1 MGFFKV
7 LPIEGGLPPERKR
20 LIKELVSMTG
30 RISVQYVKDNGE
42 VNMFLRIPSE
52 QGLERIRSALDQD
65 KCRLIMETDIPDIT
79 GDNIHAFVVE
89 GAQHLAIDLNQ
100 SNQLKK
106 VFDFAESMAVILNIE
121 GIRSQEKQ
129 RRKLKEA
136 AMGLDKWQSKAWYYS
151 KIGAK
156 AIIDFWFDEKSRVK
170 VFANAFYE
178 RIQKKVHLPPMTA
191 RKLSD
196 KSLFANAQMI
206 VLVQTDRP
214 DWIHGKLT
222 AWLFNIQGENRLQAV
237 KINNFTGI
245 TDGIVREDLPKLCL
259 YQLEL
264 DKFILLPD
272 KDFERNNQKM
282 RIPKVLLKDDIA
294 FARSKSGGM
303 ISMIRGDKE
312 EAKDSLSTPLMVV
325 GKQGSGKSTL
335 FVNLALEFFGVRA
348 KDREEWERIARSV
361 FLFDVADG
369 AMMSEVLAHIPDW
382 LRDRVVILNHADM
395 NRIVPLS
402 WHDLMALYRD
412 DDSIAAE
419 VAAIET
425 ELLRRFLHDDS
436 QTFSVERFFKGALQ
450 ASYRVGEGNLLDA
463 IRILKD
469 DDYRKELMGRL
480 EATDFELEI
489 ALSQIEEEAEE
500 GGRVLETIE
509 NRVAQMRSNKQLFYS
524 LSQPKSD
531 EIDFWKWMN
540 DPHLV
545 IIHIPNGRELFQGYA
560 FSHYLTKIWRMMM
573 ARERILKPERREC
586 AVIVDEI
593 DLVIKNKPIQD
604 IFLQITK
611 KPRKYRNKYIFSF
624 HDWSSFARAANM
636 KSEILRSFKTG
647 MDMVLLCGSDEVF
660 RDFAAELAPFT
671 VEDFH
676 QLKKYYGL
684 MRITCDKKD
693 HIFQA
698 KLLEPASMRLP
709 SYPLPDVGNRFGMTK
724 EEIIL
729 RARDILLPLYQR
741 EEKSI
746 DEGRT
751 AKDRILSLLKDHP
764 EGLTRQQICDEL
776 GISRRTFQRAR
787 QEVTIYSRKEGN
799 QILYF
804 LPDKP
809 KVRVV

>member
-7 LPIEGGLPPERKR
+7 LPIEGGSPPERKR
-20 LIKELVSMTG
+20 LINELVSMTG

-264 DKFILLPD
+264 DKFILFPN
-272 KDFERNNQKM
+272 KDFQRNNQKM

-294 FARSKSGGM
+294 FARSRSGSLL
-303 ISMIRGDKE
+303 SMIRGDKE

-425 ELLRRFLHDDS
+425 ELLRKFLHDDG
-436 QTFSVERFFKGALQ
+436 QTFSIERFFKSALQ
-450 ASYRVGEGNLLDA
+450 SSYRVGEGNLLDA
-463 IRILKD
+463 VRILKD
-469 DDYRKELMGRL
+469 EEYRKELRQHL
-480 EATDFELEI
+480 EAADFELEI
-489 ALSQIEEEAEE
+489 ALSQIDDEVED
-500 GGRVLETIE
+500 GGRVIETIE
-509 NRVAQMRSNKQLFYS
+509 NRIAQMRSNKQLFYS
-524 LSQPKSD
+524 LSQMPDKR
-531 EIDFWKWMN
+531 IDFWKWMN
-540 DPHLV
+540 EPHLV
-545 IIHIPNGRELFQGYA
+545 LIHIPNGRELFQDYA
-560 FSHYLTKIWRMMM
+560 FSHYLAKLWRLMM
-573 ARERILKPERREC
+573 ARERIPKVERREC
-586 AVIVDEI
+586 AVIIDEI
-593 DLVIKNKPIQD
+593 DLVIKNKPIQN
-604 IFLQITK
+604 IFLQVAK
-611 KPRKYRNKYIFSF
+611 KPRKYRTKFIFSF
-624 HDWSSFARAANM
+624 HDWSSFARAGALR
-636 KSEILRSFKTG
+636 SEILRSFKTG
-647 MDMVLLCGSDEVF
+647 VDMILLKGSDEVF
-660 RDFAAELAPFT
+660 KDFQAQLAPFT

-676 QLKKYYGL
+676 QLRKYEGIFC
-684 MRITCDKKD
+684 ITANKQQ
-693 HIFQA
+693 HVFQA
-698 KLLEPASMRLP
+698 HLLEPAVMRLP
-709 SYPLPDVGNRFGMTK
+709 SFSVPDFGNRFGLQK
-724 EEIIL
+724 EEIIR
-729 RARDILLPLYQR
+729 RARETLLPLYAR
-741 EEKSI
+741 NNGK
-746 DEGRT
+746 EGWT
-751 AKDRILSLLKDHP
+751 AKDKILFFLRNSP
-764 EGLTRQQICDEL
+764 EGATSEQICKEVGIRRETFSRIWPEL
-776 GISRRTFQRAR
+776 PVAKKR
-787 QEVTIYSRKEGN
+787 VGN
-799 QILYF
+799 TTLYF
-804 LPDKP
+804 LRETRP
-809 KVRVV
+809 KVV